1 MHFSGVQH
9 RLMSNKS
16 KGKSQMKEEKKNKMS
31 GDGYGKGKVLLG
43 KQQNKRIK

>member
-16 KGKSQMKEEKKNKMS
+16 KGNSQMKEEKKNKMS